1 MTNTMEQSR
10 SLLWKWIDD
19 VAAIIGRSPPSG
31 HASSPPSKVQSR
43 PIPMSRLPPTAA
55 LLGRSGTMHVS
66 LAKYIATK
74 YDCILLT
81 LPPRPIHSACVY
93 TSSML
98 LLFVSKQ
105 YAPRILPHAD
115 VTQSDTS
122 IAADGVLIGRAQAL
136 FALTSRYN
144 WHVVSISTGT
154 KEYGGFDLL
163 SSQ

>member
-1 MTNTMEQSR
+1 MM
-10 SLLWKWIDD
+10 LL
-19 VAAIIGRSPPSG
+19 AIGRSPPSD
-31 HASSPPSKVQSR
+31 HADSPPPTKVQSR
-43 PIPMSRLPPTAA
+43 PIPTSRLPPTAA
-55 LLGRSGTMHVS
+55 LPCRSGTMHVN
-66 LAKYIATK
+66 LAEYVATK
-74 YDCILLT
+74 YDCILFT

-122 IAADGVLIGRAQAL
+122 NTPDGVLIGRAQAL

-154 KEYGGFDLL
+154 KEYGGSDML